1 MTDYEL
7 LFAMRAAMHP
17 LSPGEVGG
25 SHSEVFSFDP
35 KELRDVFE
43 DLAQRH
49 GGNVQA
55 ARAQADKI
63 SGRFLV
69 KVGNIHDYVVKLK
82 DDKAS
87 TIRRYLVSE
96 AFGPA
101 GYNLAPTLDK
111 LEVDGR
117 EAVREIPYLAYGDIE
132 DQFAPDILGNAAK
145 VISGHRPTSKIDGTF
160 SIREANG
167 QRIHRSAYDIWHE
180 DPYLKASIPDFAA
193 LRRFQ
198 AFLREHPI
206 DTTMTARLQ
215 SFFNA
220 PITVG
225 FRDTLRFLEGGRHP
239 NLGWDKALDIIHRS
253 FMAHPEENFL
263 PPEINYYTKSIALHP
278 DTVVQISKANT
289 VAASYFAKWLVA
301 RLPFNWTTHISD
313 SELHEIASGILEI
326 HHEYPLFEVEPYSG
340 VFSTA
345 GLRLLLRLAV
355 GTFIHLSGMDIPER
369 RNPISESLAQQVR
382 PVARFLEG
390 LSESDRSKFLVI
402 VNGMLWEM
410 AVAGGVPD
418 GNGGVHPFK
427 RIDQTFYSFQEK
439 AQYSVQSIGSV
450 HDLLTMEDLLT
461 SRGQAVLDSHP
472 ALSRKLVVF
481 FVLAYRYFHDS
492 GHAPDFRPD
501 DAGLDLFVRGIW
513 GYKTRNVLITIGKD
527 KKGRPIEQI
536 RFVDNKDQFKQYRRF
551 EDSERPL
558 GLIKHGIRL
567 VEPVVRPAMERSIG
581 MYVQKVADQEGI
593 EPADIPDLPKLVAS
607 VTRQVM
613 QSGVD
618 SALVHSGAILHD
630 AIDDT
635 SNAVERV
642 LRKMPRRKGR

>member
-1 MTDYEL
+1 MFGDALGDPRRGDEVARGLVDLYHIAGLHEEAGV
-7 LFAMRAAMHP
+7 FPEGGDAA
-17 LSPGEVGG
+17 
-25 SHSEVFSFDP
+25 FD
-35 KELRDVFE
+35 
-43 DLAQRH
+43 
-49 GGNVQA
+49 QA
-55 ARAQADKI
+55 APAVQCEQARGAVAPFGGQLDL
-63 SGRFLV
+63 LV
-69 KVGNIHDYVVKLK
+69 
-82 DDKAS
+82 
-87 TIRRYLVSE
+87 
-96 AFGPA
+96 
-101 GYNLAPTLDK
+101 
-111 LEVDGR
+111 
-117 EAVREIPYLAYGDIE
+117 
-132 DQFAPDILGNAAK
+132 
-145 VISGHRPTSKIDGTF
+145 
-160 SIREANG
+160 
-167 QRIHRSAYDIWHE
+167 
-180 DPYLKASIPDFAA
+180 
-193 LRRFQ
+193 
-198 AFLREHPI
+198 
-206 DTTMTARLQ
+206 
-215 SFFNA
+215 
-220 PITVG
+220 
-225 FRDTLRFLEGGRHP
+225 
-239 NLGWDKALDIIHRS
+239 
-253 FMAHPEENFL
+253 
-263 PPEINYYTKSIALHP
+263 
-278 DTVVQISKANT
+278 
-289 VAASYFAKWLVA
+289 
-301 RLPFNWTTHISD
+301 
-313 SELHEIASGILEI
+313 
-326 HHEYPLFEVEPYSG
+326 
-340 VFSTA
+340 
-345 GLRLLLRLAV
+345 
-355 GTFIHLSGMDIPER
+355 
-369 RNPISESLAQQVR
+369 
-382 PVARFLEG
+382 
-390 LSESDRSKFLVI
+390 
-402 VNGMLWEM
+402 M

-461 SRGQAVLDSHP
+461 FRGQAVLDSHP

-607 VTRQVM
+607 VARQVM